1 MIEING
7 HRLYD
12 YDDIDNMIIK
22 LEEADKELKE
32 KVVNYV
38 KETETGMDR
47 RPLLNVVTNPSNCCA
62 EYFERFDSD
71 VAEKFIWIMEKFQLA
86 Y

>member
-12 YDDIDNMIIK
+12 DDDIDNMLDRIH
-22 LEEADKELKE
+22 EADKELKE
-32 KVVNYV
+32 KVVEYV
-38 KETETGMDR
+38 KETETGIDR
-47 RPLLNVVTNPSNCCA
+47 RPLLDVVSNPSECCA
-62 EYFERFDSD
+62 EYFDRFDSD
-71 VAEKFIWIMEKFQLA
+71 VVEKFIRIMEKFQLA